1 MSLEKKGLLAAIVLM
16 TSFSLASAHRLD
28 EYLQATTIDL
38 AQDLLT
44 LRLRLTPGVDVAER
58 VLKQIDQNGDGILTP
73 QEQHAYA
80 LQVARGLTF
89 SLNGKTLPLRLAV
102 STFPAIA
109 ELKAGTGVISLQFNL
124 RTFLKRGSYHLAYLN
139 RGSGPDTVWLV
150 NCLVPH
156 DPSLHILG
164 QKRSVDQASYALDF
178 LID

>member
-1 MSLEKKGLLAAIVLM
+1 MTLGKKGLLAAIVLM
-16 TSFSLASAHRLD
+16 TSFSWASAHRLD
-28 EYLQATTIDL
+28 EYLHATTIDL
-38 AQDLLT
+38 APDLIT
-44 LRLRLTPGVDVAER
+44 LCLRLTPGMDVAER

-80 LQVARGLTF
+80 LQVAKGLSF
-89 SLNGKTLPLRLAV
+89 SLDGKTLPLRLAV
-102 STFPAIA
+102 STFPSAA
-109 ELKAGTGVISLQFNL
+109 EIKAGTGVISLQFHV
-124 RTFLKRGSYHLAYLN
+124 RTFLKKGPYHLAYLN

-156 DPSLHILG
+156 DSSLHILG